1 MSKKHNKQKST
12 GHKLPSQPAGPAISR
27 RGKKTILAGAGA
39 LVAGFVV
46 LALADPSG
54 QNAAARLAPFIIIG
68 AYAAIGAGI
77 VLPDPDKSGTRSDAA
92 ASGSSDGKSFESE
105 KHSAQ

>member
-12 GHKLPSQPAGPAISR
+12 LHKIPTPTAGPVISR

-39 LVAGFVV
+39 LVAGFIV

-54 QNAAARLAPFIIIG
+54 QNVAARVAPFIIIG

-77 VLPDPDKSGTRSDAA
+77 VLPDPDKSGPRPDV
-92 ASGSSDGKSFESE
+92 SSDGKSLESE
-105 KHSAQ
+105 KYSAQ